1 MIVFALPDWRI
12 LALRGVAAIAFGVLA
27 LVWPGLTLWALV
39 ILWGAFALADGVLAL
54 VAVATKEP
62 ATRARPW
69 LFVLQ
74 GLVGIAA
81 GIITFLWPGI
91 TALVLLLVIAAWA
104 FLTGV
109 MQLMAAVRL
118 RRVIEG
124 EWLLGLSGALS
135 VLFAIL
141 LAIRPGD
148 GALVITWLIG
158 WFAFVFGALLL
169 VLGWRVRK
177 LQARPSMRGARLREA
192 TS

>member
-1 MIVFALPDWRI
+1 ML
-12 LALRGVAAIAFGVLA
+12 AIAL
-27 LVWPGLTLWALV
+27 GLGSSLF
-39 ILWGAFALADGVLAL
+39 WGLADFGGGLQSRRYPV
-54 VAVATKEP
+54 VAV
-62 ATRARPW
+62 
-69 LFVLQ
+69 LFVSQ
-74 GLVGIAA
+74 AVGLVGIAA